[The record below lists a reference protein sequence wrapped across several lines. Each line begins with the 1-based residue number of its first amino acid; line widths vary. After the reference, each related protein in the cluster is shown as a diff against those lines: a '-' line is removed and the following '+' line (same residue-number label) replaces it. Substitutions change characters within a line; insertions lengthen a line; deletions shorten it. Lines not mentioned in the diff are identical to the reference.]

1 MNARN
6 TILFLMPTVFLMCLV
21 WALKLL
27 VSSHSLWGFFNLCG
41 VNFAIMYL
49 VWLLDDRFQDQSP
62 E

>member
-6 TILFLMPTVFLMCLV
+6 VILFLLPTVFLLCLV

-27 VSSHSLWGFFNLCG
+27 SSTHSLLSFLNLCG
-41 VNFAIMYL
+41 VNFAIMYF